1 MKKKSEVT
9 NLEILDA
16 LNDFSTSVDKRFDGV
31 DKRFDLVDKRFDGVE
46 SRLDSLEYNQ
56 ENIISKLDNVAYRFE
71 IRDLEKRVGILE
83 NK

>member
-16 LNDFSTSVDKRFDGV
+16 INDFSTS
-31 DKRFDLVDKRFDGVE
+31 VDKRFDGVE

-56 ENIISKLDNVAYRFE
+56 ENIISKLDNVAHRFE

>member
-16 LNDFSTSVDKRFDGV
+16 LNDFSTSV

-71 IRDLEKRVGILE
+71 IRDLENRVGSLE